1 VNRRKLL
8 RQVVGHTLGFLLL
21 VACGAPQQ
29 PPTPTAVPIP
39 EPTVTP
45 TMIAFAVATE
55 WLYVALGDS
64 EATCCG
70 TRSYPDYYAEFIEQ
84 DLNIKI
90 NLLNLG
96 SSGLASDELLGR
108 LGTEHYR
115 DAISQAQVVTVVI
128 TMNDLLLC
136 GQGDRECAEEKLA
149 ASMANYTAIIEEILR
164 LTNTEDTIIRAQT
177 YDNPFVNEW
186 KERGVFEERRSM
198 LDRWNGRIVE
208 IATQYNIPVAMVYRD
223 FNGPNGDQDPGD
235 KGYISTDGM
244 HNNDAGARR
253 IAELLRELG
262 YEPLAP

>member
-1 VNRRKLL
+1 VDRKRLL
-8 RQVVGHTLGFLLL
+8 TQVVGYTLGFLLL
-21 VACGAPQQ
+21 VACGAPPQ
-29 PPTPTAVPIP
+29 PPTPTATPIP

-45 TMIAFAVATE
+45 TLIPSEVATE

-70 TRSYPDYYAEFIEQ
+70 TRSYPEYYAEFIEQ
-84 DLNIKI
+84 DLDITV

-96 SSGLASDELLGR
+96 SSGLASDELLSR
-108 LGTEHYR
+108 LGTEYYR

-164 LTNTEDTIIRAQT
+164 LTSAEHAIIRTQT

-186 KERGVFEERRSM
+186 KERGVFEERKSM
-198 LDRWNGRIVE
+198 LDRWNGQLVE
-208 IATQYNIPVAMVYRD
+208 IATQYNIPVARVYRD

-244 HNNDAGARR
+244 HNNDTGARR
-253 IAELLRELG
+253 IAQLLRELG